1 MVQSILDT
9 GTFNLLEQMAVFG
22 QRRHQ
27 VLVENLAHIDTV
39 GYRTRDLPVA
49 EFQQAL
55 REAVSS
61 RVSGSPPS
69 DPWLADAAA
78 ARPPA
83 ASTRL
88 PDALLRA
95 AEAAPRNITFQDG
108 NNRSIEHEAM
118 ELTKNLMMQN
128 FAVELMSAQ
137 MNLLQ
142 AVISERA

>member
-1 MVQSILDT
+1 MIQSILDS
-9 GTFNLLEQMAVFG
+9 GTLNLLEQTAIFG
-22 QRRHQ
+22 ERRHQ

-49 EFQQAL
+49 EFQRAL
-55 REAVSS
+55 RDAIVSRNEAP
-61 RVSGSPPS
+61 GPLT
-69 DPWLADAAA
+69 DPWTGDVRSAAEA
-78 ARPPA
+78 SSGLPA
-83 ASTRL
+83 AL
-88 PDALLRA
+88 MQA
-95 AEAAPRNITFQDG
+95 AEAAPQNITFQDA

-118 ELTKNLMMQN
+118 ELSKNLMMQN

>member
-9 GTFNLLEQMAVFG
+9 GTFHLLEQMAVFG
-22 QRRHQ
+22 ERRHQ

-39 GYRTRDLPVA
+39 GYRTRDLPVG

-55 REAVSS
+55 REAVLS
-61 RVSGSPPS
+61 RGG
-69 DPWLADAAA
+69 AAA
-78 ARPPA
+78 APDPWVA
-83 ASTRL
+83 DVPASTASPARL
-88 PDALLRA
+88 PAALLRA
-95 AEAAPRNITFQDG
+95 VEAAPRNITFQDA

-128 FAVELMSAQ
+128 FAVELMAAQ

>member
-1 MVQSILDT
+1 LVQSILDT

-55 REAVSS
+55 REAVMS
-61 RVSGSPPS
+61 RGAGPAPS
-69 DPWLADAAA
+69 DPWLGDTA
-78 ARPPA
+78 PA
-83 ASTRL
+83 PTPATRL
-88 PDALLRA
+88 PPALLRA

-118 ELTKNLMMQN
+118 ELTKNLMLQN